1 MKENRETL
9 DITKSIDTCGEVCPM
24 NMVRTKFTLK
34 EMATGEILEVVLDE
48 GEPVRNVS
56 RSTKEEGH
64 RIIRLERFNG
74 FVKMLIQKG
83 E

>member
-1 MKENRETL
+1 MKEIKETL
-9 DITKSIDTCGEVCPM
+9 NITKSINTCGEFCPM
-24 NMVRTKFTLK
+24 NMVKTKFTLK
-34 EMATGEILEVVLDE
+34 EMATGEVLEVTMDE

-64 RIIRLERFNG
+64 RIIDVERCNG
-74 FVKMLIQKG
+74 FDKMLIQKG

>member
-1 MKENRETL
+1 MKETKV
-9 DITKSIDTCGEVCPM
+9 DITRSIDTCGEVCPM

-34 EMATGEILEVVLDE
+34 EMVTGDVLEVILDE

-56 RSTKEEGH
+56 RSLKEEGH
-64 RIIRLERFNG
+64 RIIGVERFDG

>member
-1 MKENRETL
+1 MKENKETF

-56 RSTKEEGH
+56 CSTKEEGH
-64 RIIRLERFNG
+64 RIIRVERFNG

>member
-1 MKENRETL
+1 MKETKV
-9 DITKSIDTCGEVCPM
+9 DITKSIDTCAEVCPM

-34 EMATGEILEVVLDE
+34 EMAAGEVLEVILDE
-48 GEPVRNVS
+48 GEPLRNVS

-64 RIIRLERFNG
+64 RIIGVERFDG
-74 FVKMLIQKG
+74 YIKMLIQKG

>member
-1 MKENRETL
+1 MKENKET
-9 DITKSIDTCGEVCPM
+9 
-24 NMVRTKFTLK
+24 
-34 EMATGEILEVVLDE
+34 LDE

-64 RIIRLERFNG
+64 RIIRVERFNG

>member
-1 MKENRETL
+1 
-9 DITKSIDTCGEVCPM
+9 
-24 NMVRTKFTLK
+24 
-34 EMATGEILEVVLDE
+34 MAAGEILEVILDE
-48 GEPVRNVS
+48 GETVKNVS

-64 RIIRLERFNG
+64 HIIGVKRFDG